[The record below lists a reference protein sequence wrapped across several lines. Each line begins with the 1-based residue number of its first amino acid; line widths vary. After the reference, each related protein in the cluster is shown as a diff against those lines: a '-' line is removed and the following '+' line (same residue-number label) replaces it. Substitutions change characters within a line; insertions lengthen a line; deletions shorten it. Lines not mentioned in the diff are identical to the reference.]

1 MYFIKKFSGLTWAVI
16 SISLLFA
23 STNFINAQRSST
35 KATFIERVK
44 TLLQTQNPQNSDSI
58 FNILREEAWS
68 LKQDSLYVDLTFQQ
82 IEKNKNLVDIFQI
95 TSVLEDHM
103 VKKYEF
109 LKNHPKLLIFCYLYM
124 SKYHLSRYKPSKS
137 DLEISKYY
145 FNRYLEILKTIPL
158 NDNDIKLHQT
168 HRLYYLEKTHND
180 SLLFYVNAY
189 DLSKQKKNLILT
201 RWYRSKNDHKNEL
214 IHAKKS
220 EYVHELFVAYRN
232 NLQLS
237 KVDSLYPILLKEFK
251 GKNSLNEHILYLNM
265 GHRYVLERR
274 YNKAEKMY
282 LKALNY
288 FEDSKNPSQLN
299 ECLEAVVDLKT
310 VTGDLTS
317 YKFYNTKLNN
327 LRLKQHDEQLLI
339 VEKYLRF
346 IKNVTDLEGKTK
358 KKAEKLEKEQVKNEL
373 KIQKLITSLALAFF
387 LVLTVFM
394 FFYFKSLK
402 QRESLEY
409 KNEKMKVDVLRSKF
423 KPHFTFN
430 ALSVIN
436 YFIAKKDV
444 KNASNALT
452 KMATLLRSTL
462 DNMGKDLVTYQ
473 SEYNIC
479 KDYMY
484 LELLRFSD
492 RFECEFMEL
501 NDPNIKGWKVPPGII
516 EPFLENSVNH
526 AFKKNDYK
534 GMISLTHQIKNNCLL
549 ICVKDNGV
557 GFNTE
562 NINSEKLHGLEIT
575 KDVIKTTSLLY
586 KSPIKLKIISEDNNG
601 TTVTLTIPLMKS

>member
-1 MYFIKKFSGLTWAVI
+1 MTWAVI
-16 SISLLFA
+16 IISLLTA
-23 STNFINAQRSST
+23 ATNCINAQRSSS
-35 KATFIERVK
+35 KAAFIERVN
-44 TLLQTQNPQNSDSI
+44 TIIQTQNSQNSDSI
-58 FNILREEAWS
+58 FNVLREEAWS

-82 IEKNKNLVDIFQI
+82 IEKNKNSVDIFQI
-95 TSVLEDHM
+95 TSVLEDLM
-103 VKKYEF
+103 VKEYEF
-109 LKNHPKLLIFCYLYM
+109 LKNHPKLLIFCYLNM
-124 SKYHLSRYKPSKS
+124 SKYHLSRHKPSKS

-158 NDNDIKLHQT
+158 SDSDITLHQN

-180 SLLFYVNAY
+180 SLFFYLNTY
-189 DLSKQKKNLILT
+189 DLPKQKKNLILT
-201 RWYRSKNDHKNEL
+201 RWYRSQNDHKKEL
-214 IHAKKS
+214 IHAKES
-220 EYVHELFVAYRN
+220 EHTHELLVAYRN

-237 KVDSLYPILLKEFK
+237 KVDSLYPVLLEKFK
-251 GKNSLNEHILYLNM
+251 GKNRLNEHILYLNM
-265 GHRYVLERR
+265 GHRYVLDRR

-282 LKALNY
+282 LKALSY
-288 FEDSKNPSQLN
+288 FEDTKNTYQLN
-299 ECLEAVVDLKT
+299 ECLEAIVDLKT
-310 VTGDLTS
+310 LSGDLNS
-317 YKFYNTKLNN
+317 FKFYNTKLNSF
-327 LRLKQHDEQLLI
+327 KQQQRDEQLLI
-339 VEKYLRF
+339 IEKYLRF
-346 IKNVTDLEGKTK
+346 MKNVTDLDGKTK

-373 KIQKLITSLALAFF
+373 KIQKLITSVALGFF

-394 FFYFKSLK
+394 FFYFQSLK
-402 QRESLEY
+402 QRETLEY

-444 KNASNALT
+444 ENASNALT

-501 NDPNIKGWKVPPGII
+501 NDPIIKGWKVPPGII
-516 EPFLENSVNH
+516 EPFLENCVNH
-526 AFKKNDYK
+526 AFKKVKYK
-534 GMISLTHQIKNNCLL
+534 GMISLTHQIENNCLL

-557 GFNTE
+557 GINTE
-562 NINSEKLHGLEIT
+562 KIYSEKLHGMNIT

-586 KSPIKLKIISEDNNG
+586 KSPIKFEITSDNG
-601 TTVTLTIPLMKS
+601 TTVTLTIPLLKS

>member
-1 MYFIKKFSGLTWAVI
+1 
-16 SISLLFA
+16 
-23 STNFINAQRSST
+23 
-35 KATFIERVK
+35 
-44 TLLQTQNPQNSDSI
+44 
-58 FNILREEAWS
+58 
-68 LKQDSLYVDLTFQQ
+68 
-82 IEKNKNLVDIFQI
+82 
-95 TSVLEDHM
+95 
-103 VKKYEF
+103 
-109 LKNHPKLLIFCYLYM
+109 
-124 SKYHLSRYKPSKS
+124 
-137 DLEISKYY
+137 
-145 FNRYLEILKTIPL
+145 
-158 NDNDIKLHQT
+158 
-168 HRLYYLEKTHND
+168 
-180 SLLFYVNAY
+180 
-189 DLSKQKKNLILT
+189 
-201 RWYRSKNDHKNEL
+201 
-214 IHAKKS
+214 
-220 EYVHELFVAYRN
+220 
-232 NLQLS
+232 
-237 KVDSLYPILLKEFK
+237 
-251 GKNSLNEHILYLNM
+251 M

-327 LRLKQHDEQLLI
+327 LRLKQHDDQLLI
-339 VEKYLRF
+339 VEKHLRF
-346 IKNVTDLEGKTK
+346 MKNVTDLEGKTK
-358 KKAEKLEKEQVKNEL
+358 KNAEKLEKEQVKNEL

-387 LVLTVFM
+387 LILTVFM
-394 FFYFKSLK
+394 FFYFQSLK

-501 NDPNIKGWKVPPGII
+501 NDPNIKEWKVPPGII

-601 TTVTLTIPLMKS
+601 TTVTLSIPLMKS

>member
-1 MYFIKKFSGLTWAVI
+1 MTWAVI
-16 SISLLFA
+16 IISLLTA
-23 STNFINAQRSST
+23 STNCINAQRSSS
-35 KATFIERVK
+35 KAAFIERVN
-44 TLLQTQNPQNSDSI
+44 TIIQTQNSQNSDSI
-58 FNILREEAWS
+58 FNVLREEAWS

-82 IEKNKNLVDIFQI
+82 IEKNKNSVDIFQI
-95 TSVLEDHM
+95 TSVLEDLM
-103 VKKYEF
+103 VKEYEF
-109 LKNHPKLLIFCYLYM
+109 LKNHPKLLIFCYLNM
-124 SKYHLSRYKPSKS
+124 SKYHLSRHKPSKS

-158 NDNDIKLHQT
+158 SDSDITLHQN

-180 SLLFYVNAY
+180 SLFFYLNTY
-189 DLSKQKKNLILT
+189 DLPKQKKNLILT
-201 RWYRSKNDHKNEL
+201 RWYRSQNDHKKEL
-214 IHAKKS
+214 IHAKES
-220 EYVHELFVAYRN
+220 EHTHELLVAYRN

-237 KVDSLYPILLKEFK
+237 KVDSLYPVLLEKFK
-251 GKNSLNEHILYLNM
+251 GKNRLNEHILYLNM
-265 GHRYVLERR
+265 GHRYVLDRR

-282 LKALNY
+282 LKALSY
-288 FEDSKNPSQLN
+288 FEDTKNTYQLN
-299 ECLEAVVDLKT
+299 ECLEAIVDLKT
-310 VTGDLTS
+310 LSGDLNS
-317 YKFYNTKLNN
+317 FKFYNTKLNSF
-327 LRLKQHDEQLLI
+327 KQQQRDEQLLI
-339 VEKYLRF
+339 IEKYLRF
-346 IKNVTDLEGKTK
+346 MKNVTDLDGKTK

-373 KIQKLITSLALAFF
+373 KIQKLITSVALGFF

-394 FFYFKSLK
+394 FFYFQSLK

-409 KNEKMKVDVLRSKF
+409 KNEKMKVDLLRSKF

-444 KNASNALT
+444 ENASNALT

-501 NDPNIKGWKVPPGII
+501 NDPIIKGWKVPPGII
-516 EPFLENSVNH
+516 EPFLENCVNH
-526 AFKKNDYK
+526 AFKKVKYK
-534 GMISLTHQIKNNCLL
+534 GMISLTHQIENNCLL

-557 GFNTE
+557 GINTE
-562 NINSEKLHGLEIT
+562 KIYSEKLHGMNIT

-586 KSPIKLKIISEDNNG
+586 KSPIKFEITSDNG
-601 TTVTLTIPLMKS
+601 TTVTLTIPLLKS